1 MMTPLTSRVRHPIRR
16 SVSAAAAVVA
26 VLGGLSAQPAHAT
39 ASQVPVFRDGFGLT
53 QVAGGSVA
61 HSDTDFT
68 LTVTTAEVAGP
79 HRIRVFLPSGYAAD
93 PDRRWPVTYF
103 LHGGPGTVDD
113 AAAVPALRSDDMI
126 TVVPDGGRKGWYA
139 DWVMQNTALGAAN
152 WETFHLEQVV
162 PFIDA
167 NLRTLPDRA
176 HRAVSGLS
184 MGGSGALHYA
194 EARPD
199 LFGHVAA
206 LSGGLDFGM
215 AEVRAAVLATELNL
229 PGVWCAVSS
238 APAGSCADYGPY
250 VDSDAI
256 FGSPYP
262 IFDDRVWKAYDPAS
276 PTNLARLAD
285 TGVTLY
291 TGDNDLVESYTAR
304 ASHTV
309 KSRLDRLGIEN
320 RLVDYGN
327 GASLAPACEGT
338 HSYTCWAPAFAD
350 WVPRVTAAFEAAS

>member
-1 MMTPLTSRVRHPIRR
+1 MIRTR
-16 SVSAAAAVVA
+16 RAASTAAAAVT
-26 VLGGLSAQPAHAT
+26 VLGALSMPTAHAV
-39 ASQVPVFRDGFGLT
+39 ASEVPVFQDEFGLT
-53 QVAGGSVA
+53 QVAGGTVVRG
-61 HSDTDFT
+61 DTDFT
-68 LTVTTAEVAGP
+68 LTVTTSEVAGP
-79 HRIRVFLPSGYAAD
+79 HRIRVFLPAGYAAD
-93 PDRRWPVTYF
+93 PGRRWPVTYF

-113 AAAVPALRSDDMI
+113 AAGLPALRSDDMI
-126 TVVPDGGRKGWYA
+126 TVVPDGGRKSWYA
-139 DWVMQNTALGAAN
+139 NWVMQNTALGAAD
-152 WETFHLEQVV
+152 WETFHLEQIV

-167 NLRTLPDRA
+167 NLRTIPDRA

-194 EARPD
+194 QARPD

-215 AEVRAAVLATELNL
+215 AEIRAAVLATELNL
-229 PGVWCAVSS
+229 PGVWCAISS
-238 APAGSCADYGPY
+238 AAPGTCADYGPY

-262 IFDDRVWKAYDPAS
+262 IFDADRVWKAYDPAA
-276 PTNLARLAD
+276 PANLSRLAD
-285 TGVTLY
+285 TGITLY
-291 TGDNDLVESYTAR
+291 TGDNDVIEAHTSR
-304 ASHTV
+304 AAHTV
-309 KSRLDRLGIEN
+309 KTRLDQLGIAS

-327 GASLAPACEGT
+327 GASLAPTCNGN